1 MFLNNYHYTAEKY
14 KLEFYRIA
22 LFHMKARVCPIYF
35 VHDCTRKRAIQKNSR
50 ATSALTGK
58 KTADKMTN
66 ISRSSPKYSSETVT
80 NDTENIGLDR
90 EIPKNIYRQIKKY
103 TGNYL

>member
-1 MFLNNYHYTAEKY
+1 
-14 KLEFYRIA
+14 
-22 LFHMKARVCPIYF
+22 MKARVCPIYF